1 MFEDNKKFNIIPS
14 IRRIKELEYSLKL
27 SNEYILLS
35 DVHIGNLKGLVD
47 LCHKANKYAAVN
59 MDLISGLAL
68 DKVGISLLKNL
79 YKVDIVIGSNVSKI
93 NMAKSMGM
101 KVIHRVILM
110 DSKSLDSAFKSIESS
125 KADAIEVIP
134 SYYGIKFAE
143 DIKQIRDVPLILGGF
158 IDDADIIKTAYSKG
172 FWGVTVSDKEMWN
185 INLQQ
190 NI

>member
-1 MFEDNKKFNIIPS
+1 MFEGNKKFNIIPS
-14 IRRIKELEYSLKL
+14 IRKIKELEYSLKL

-47 LCHKANKYAAVN
+47 MCHKANKHVAVN

-68 DKVGISLLKNL
+68 DKVGISLLRKL
-79 YKVDIVIGSNVSKI
+79 YNVDIVIGSNVSKI

-110 DSKSLDSAFKSIESS
+110 DSRSLDSAFKSIESS

-158 IDDADIIKTAYSKG
+158 IDDVDIIKTAASKG
-172 FWGVTVSDKEMWN
+172 FWGVTVSDREVWN
-185 INLQQ
+185 IKLQQ
-190 NI
+190 NT